1 MAIQPAP
8 KFANLLGLRVG
19 GDLDGLT
26 YYVNRQGKV
35 TFFAKAPPTKPPTW
49 KQTFQRNAFRLV
61 AQLWRQQSQAQK
73 AAYELITR
81 RASLCMTG
89 YNLFVHVELTLDQD
103 TLRTL
108 ERQTGVTIP

>member
-1 MAIQPAP
+1 M
-8 KFANLLGLRVG
+8 GLRVG

-26 YYVNRQGKV
+26 YYVNKRGNV
-35 TFFAKAPPTKPPTW
+35 TWFAKAPPAKPPTR

-61 AQLWRQQSQAQK
+61 AELWNQQSDAQQ
-73 AAYELITR
+73 AAYDSITR

-89 YNLFVHVELTLDQD
+89 YNLFVHVELTNDQD

-108 ERQTGVTIP
+108 ERQTDVTIP

>member
-1 MAIQPAP
+1 MAIQPLP
-8 KFANLLGLRVG
+8 KFANLMGLRVG

-26 YYVNRQGKV
+26 YYVNKRGIV

-49 KQTFQRNAFRLV
+49 KQTWQRNAFRLV
-61 AQLWRQQSQAQK
+61 AILWNEQSDAQK
-73 AAYELITR
+73 AAYDLITR

-89 YNLFVHVELTLDQD
+89 YNLFVHVELTLDQS

-108 ERQTGVTIP
+108 ELQTGVSIP

>member
-8 KFANLLGLRVG
+8 KFANLMGLRVG

-26 YYVNRQGKV
+26 YYVNKRGKV
-35 TFFAKAPPTKPPTW
+35 TWFAKAPPTKPPTW
-49 KQTFQRNAFRLV
+49 KQVYQRNAFRLV
-61 AQLWRQQSQAQK
+61 AILWQQQSDAQR
-73 AAYELITR
+73 AAYDSITR

-89 YNLFVHVELTLDQD
+89 YNLFVHVELTHHQD